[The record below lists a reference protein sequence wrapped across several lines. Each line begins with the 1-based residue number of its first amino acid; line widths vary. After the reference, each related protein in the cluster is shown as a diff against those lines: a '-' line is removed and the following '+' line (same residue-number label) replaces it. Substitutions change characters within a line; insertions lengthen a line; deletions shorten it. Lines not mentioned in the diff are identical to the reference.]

1 VALHDRPVRVNR
13 GETTDDRDERLVSP
27 TPQPV
32 RKVATGEG
40 TSQMPR
46 LRATAPRTDETLQW
60 PPPADE
66 EMEIIWLDG
75 KPNAQEAGV
84 SEQSSFSPKPP
95 INRPSLVVD
104 SPSLVDEAPMSAP
117 SLSGV
122 SLPLQTLT
130 IAQPVGRLPPQP
142 HFLPDLDLRVSSKG
156 ESVAELDLELMG
168 RRFGRRDV
176 SQGLPW
182 KAQRRVRRRSSG
194 AGLAALAAT
203 AFVSAAIAGAYM
215 PRQLGKTPAVP
226 PAPPA
231 VLSNVAVAPPVSTSL
246 PEGPIRSTRV
256 EDNGPRV
263 ERQLER
269 SSRATPQ
276 AATDRKRESAVQP
289 PPGSSR
295 SATRTAAS
303 PVTSIK
309 PDRAVNGSSASE
321 SASSTTLVRA
331 DNIVTPAPDVVARP
345 ASERSAIAS
354 PLPAALPEPPAALPS
369 AASAGGRGE
378 PDARSQDQRAEVE
391 KLLQQYQLAYGRLDA
406 SAAKAIWPA
415 LDERALARAFDG
427 LDSQIVRFDGC
438 TVYFSNPDAEA
449 VCSGVVTYVT
459 KVGSREPRSDRR
471 RWTFRLRKTG
481 DSWTIVRAEARQGGG
496 L

>member
-1 VALHDRPVRVNR
+1 VRVNR
-13 GETTDDRDERLVSP
+13 GETADDRDERLVSP

-32 RKVATGEG
+32 RNVATGEG
-40 TSQMPR
+40 ATQMPR
-46 LRATAPRTDETLQW
+46 LRATPPRIDETLQW

-84 SEQSSFSPKPP
+84 SQQSSFNPKPP
-95 INRPSLVVD
+95 INRPSVVVD
-104 SPSLVDEAPMSAP
+104 SPSLVDEAPMAAP

-130 IAQPVGRLPPQP
+130 VAQPVGRLPPQP
-142 HFLPDLDLRVSSKG
+142 HFLPDLDLRMSSKG

-203 AFVSAAIAGAYM
+203 AFVCAAIAGAYM
-215 PRQLGKTPAVP
+215 TRQSEKTPSVP

-231 VLSNVAVAPPVSTSL
+231 VLSNIAVAPPVTTSL
-246 PEGPIRSTRV
+246 PEGQVRSTRI
-256 EDNGPRV
+256 EDNGRQV
-263 ERQLER
+263 ERQRER
-269 SSRATPQ
+269 SSRVTPQ

-321 SASSTTLVRA
+321 SASSTTLVPA
-331 DNIVTPAPDVVARP
+331 DSIVTPAPDVVARP

-354 PLPAALPEPPAALPS
+354 PPPAALPEPPAALPS
-369 AASAGGRGE
+369 AASAGGPAAAGGRGE

-415 LDERALARAFDG
+415 LDERALARAFEG
-427 LDSQIVRFDGC
+427 LDSQNVRFDGC

-449 VCSGVVTYVT
+449 VCAGVVTYVT